1 MREFYEKKVIK
12 AARALDVALSYG
24 RLTGVDVKS
33 ERDALAA
40 MRDAIVLTI
49 LGEAT
54 HVERRVMRRMREA
67 LKRAPRKERKARK
80 GGKAVS

>member
-1 MREFYEKKVIK
+1 MRQVYEKKVLK
-12 AARALDVALSYG
+12 AARALDLALSYG
-24 RLTGVDVKS
+24 WLTGVDSKG
-33 ERDALAA
+33 EREALAA

-54 HVERRVMRRMREA
+54 HTERMRRMCEA
-67 LKRAPRKERKARK
+67 LKRAPRKSRK

>member
-1 MREFYEKKVIK
+1 MRQAYEKKVLK

-24 RLTGVDVKS
+24 WLTGVDSKS
-33 ERDALAA
+33 EREALAA

-54 HVERRVMRRMREA
+54 HVERHVMRRMREA
-67 LKRAPRKERKARK
+67 LKRAPRKARK